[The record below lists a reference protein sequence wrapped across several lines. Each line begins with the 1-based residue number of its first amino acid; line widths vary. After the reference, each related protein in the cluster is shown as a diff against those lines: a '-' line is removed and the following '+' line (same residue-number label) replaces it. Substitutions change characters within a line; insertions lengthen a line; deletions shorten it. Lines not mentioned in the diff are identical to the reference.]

1 MSAVI
6 PLDELLILS
15 SLDDR
20 KLYLLSPEARCQS
33 VLSVYTDILL
43 ADKTLRVASPPPP
56 LNVTMTLFWKK
67 LFGDAPLTSG
77 GKLSDIL
84 GRETSSTVR

>member
-20 KLYLLSPEARCQS
+20 KLYLLSPEA
-33 VLSVYTDILL
+33 V
-43 ADKTLRVASPPPP
+43 ADL
-56 LNVTMTLFWKK
+56 
-67 LFGDAPLTSG
+67 GG
-77 GKLSDIL
+77 GK
-84 GRETSSTVR
+84 GGANAPPFGG

>member
-20 KLYLLSPEARCQS
+20 KLYLLSPEAWCQT
-33 VLSVYTDILL
+33 VLSVYADILL
-43 ADKTLRVASPPPP
+43 ADKMSCGLPPSPT
-56 LNVTMTLFWKK
+56 NINHNDV
-67 LFGDAPLTSG
+67 
-77 GKLSDIL
+77 IL
-84 GRETSSTVR
+84 EK